1 MKGDVRQLFILAPR
15 CDCGETRSL
24 CLHRVRLIAL
34 LCFGAAK
41 PITIYDVEDIPNF
54 LPWLRG
60 KKQTNKQ
67 TNKSTSSTTNC
78 SLLESREV

>member
-1 MKGDVRQLFILAPR
+1 MKGDVRQLAPR

-34 LCFGAAK
+34 LCFGAAITIA
-41 PITIYDVEDIPNF
+41 ITIYDVEDIPNF

-60 KKQTNKQ
+60 EKQTNKE